1 MESAMAK
8 SMAAFVGGKS
18 THTIREPKKMN
29 FMEAVSE
36 TLNELPYNVSI
47 TENGAVGYKSTGKKL
62 VDLNFATS
70 SLRSK
75 SENEINTMFL
85 EAYNENPL
93 YAWKWLFFCRDI
105 RGGMG
110 ERRTFRT
117 ILKQM
122 AVSHT
127 QETAVLLPYI
137 AEYGRYDDMWC
148 LLKTPLK
155 KLVIQL
161 ISAQLETDMAA
172 YKEDKP
178 MSLLAKWLPSRRAS
192 SKQTKDYAKIII
204 EEMGID
210 RILYQKTL
218 SMLRS
223 KLNLVETLMS
233 SNQWSAIDY
242 NTVPSKANLKYN
254 SAFLRHD
261 EERRRKFLDALR
273 NNEKGVKINAGT
285 LYPHDIVHKYMRSSL
300 WSQTLQPYDE
310 TLEQLWKAQKDTVK
324 GAENV
329 MVVADG
335 SSSMTTQVGKSG
347 TTALDVA
354 NALAIYFAE
363 RASGQFANQYITFS
377 DNPQLVRFDG
387 AKSLHD
393 KLAIAL
399 RHDECA
405 STNIEAVFDL
415 ILKTALAK
423 KMTQEDLPGTILI
436 ISDMEFNEAS
446 TSNRFWNTRS
456 FRTPSKTLFQEIDQ
470 KFKKHNYKMPRLV
483 FWNVNS
489 RTGTIPVKENEAG
502 VALVSG
508 FSPNIMQMVLS
519 DELDPYKCLL
529 AQLNIERYQA
539 IEDALNSLKE
549 ESNGN

>member
-1 MESAMAK
+1 MKGKNAMESAMAK

-18 THTIREPKKMN
+18 THTICEPKKMN

-47 TENGAVGYKSTGKKL
+47 TENGAVGYKSAGKKL

-75 SENEINTMFL
+75 SEREINAMFL

-93 YAWKWLFFCRDI
+93 YAWKWLFFCRDV

-148 LLKTPLK
+148 LLETPLK
-155 KLVIQL
+155 KLVVQL

-192 SKQTKDYAKIII
+192 SKETKEYAIIII

-223 KLNLVETLMS
+223 KLNLVETYMS

-261 EERRRKFLDALR
+261 EERRRKFLDALK

-285 LYPHDIVHKYMRSSL
+285 LYPHDIVHKYTGRG
-300 WSQTLQPYDE
+300 WGRTIAPYDE

-335 SSSMTTQVGKSG
+335 SGSMTINIGNSG
-347 TTALDVA
+347 VNALDIA

-377 DNPQLVRFDG
+377 SQPQLVKFEG

-393 KLAIAL
+393 KLHIAL
-399 RHDECA
+399 QHNEC
-405 STNIEAVFDL
+405 SNTNIEAVFHL
-415 ILKTALAK
+415 ILDTAIK
-423 KMTQEDLPGTILI
+423 KNMSQEELPGTILI
-436 ISDMEFNEAS
+436 ISDMEFDWATCGRNP
-446 TSNRFWNTRS
+446 N
-456 FRTPSKTLFQEIDQ
+456 KTLFQGIEA
-470 KFKKHNYKMPRLV
+470 KFKEFNYKMPRLV

-489 RTGTIPVKENEAG
+489 RTGTIPVKENDAG

-529 AQLNIERYQA
+529 AQLNTERYQA

>member
-1 MESAMAK
+1 MNAMAK
-8 SMAAFVGGKS
+8 SMAEFVGGKS
-18 THTIREPKKMN
+18 THTIHEPKKMN

-75 SENEINTMFL
+75 SEREINAMFL

-148 LLKTPLK
+148 LLETPLK
-155 KLVIQL
+155 KLVVQL

-172 YKEDKP
+172 YKEVKS

-192 SKQTKDYAKIII
+192 SKQTKEYAKIII

-210 RILYQKTL
+210 RNLYQKTL

-223 KLNLVETLMS
+223 KLNLVETYMS

-254 SAFLRHD
+254 SA
-261 EERRRKFLDALR
+261 
-273 NNEKGVKINAGT
+273 II
-285 LYPHDIVHKYMRSSL
+285 Y
-300 WSQTLQPYDE
+300 
-310 TLEQLWKAQKDTVK
+310 AQIRP
-324 GAENV
+324 EH
-329 MVVADG
+329 
-335 SSSMTTQVGKSG
+335 
-347 TTALDVA
+347 L
-354 NALAIYFAE
+354 
-363 RASGQFANQYITFS
+363 
-377 DNPQLVRFDG
+377 QLV
-387 AKSLHD
+387 S
-393 KLAIAL
+393 
-399 RHDECA
+399 
-405 STNIEAVFDL
+405 
-415 ILKTALAK
+415 
-423 KMTQEDLPGTILI
+423 
-436 ISDMEFNEAS
+436 
-446 TSNRFWNTRS
+446 
-456 FRTPSKTLFQEIDQ
+456 
-470 KFKKHNYKMPRLV
+470 
-483 FWNVNS
+483 
-489 RTGTIPVKENEAG
+489 
-502 VALVSG
+502 
-508 FSPNIMQMVLS
+508 
-519 DELDPYKCLL
+519 
-529 AQLNIERYQA
+529 
-539 IEDALNSLKE
+539 
-549 ESNGN
+549 

>member
-18 THTIREPKKMN
+18 THAIREPKKMN

-47 TENGAVGYKSTGKKL
+47 TENGAVGYKTTGKKL

-75 SENEINTMFL
+75 SERDINAMFL
-85 EAYNENPL
+85 EAYNESPL
-93 YAWKWLFFCRDI
+93 YAWKWLFFCRDV

-148 LLKTPLK
+148 LLETPLK
-155 KLVIQL
+155 KLVVQL

-192 SKQTKDYAKIII
+192 SKETKEYAKIII

-223 KLNLVETLMS
+223 KLNLVETYMS

-261 EERRRKFLDALR
+261 EERRRKFLDALK

-285 LYPHDIVHKYMRSSL
+285 LYPHDIVHKYMRSSF
-300 WSQTLQPYDE
+300 WSQALQPYDE
-310 TLEQLWKAQKDTVK
+310 TLEQLWKAQKDTVN

-335 SSSMTTQVGKSG
+335 SGSMTTQVGNSG

-363 RASGQFANQYITFS
+363 KASGQFANQYITFS
-377 DNPQLVRFDG
+377 ETPQLVRFDG

-393 KLAIAL
+393 KLSIAL
-399 RHDECA
+399 RHNECA
-405 STNIEAVFDL
+405 NTNIEAVFNL
-415 ILKTALAK
+415 IIKTALAK
-423 KMTQEDLPGTILI
+423 KMRQEDLPGTILI
-436 ISDMEFNEAS
+436 ISDMEFDTATGHGWGFHNS
-446 TSNRFWNTRS
+446 RM
-456 FRTPSKTLFQEIDQ
+456 RTPNKTLFQEIDQ

-489 RTGTIPVKENEAG
+489 RTGTIPVKENAAG

-529 AQLNIERYQA
+529 AQLNTERYQA
-539 IEDALNSLKE
+539 IEDAFNSLKE

>member
-1 MESAMAK
+1 MNAMAK
-8 SMAAFVGGKS
+8 SMAEFVGGKS
-18 THTIREPKKMN
+18 THTIHEPKKMN

-75 SENEINTMFL
+75 SEREINAMFL

-93 YAWKWLFFCRDI
+93 YAWKWLFFCRDV

-148 LLKTPLK
+148 LLETPLK
-155 KLVIQL
+155 KLVVQL

-192 SKQTKDYAKIII
+192 SKQTKEYAKIII

-223 KLNLVETLMS
+223 KLNLVETYMS

-310 TLEQLWKAQKDTVK
+310 TLEQLWKAQKDTVN

-335 SSSMTTQVGKSG
+335 SSSMTTQIGKSG

-363 RASGQFANQYITFS
+363 RVSGQFANQYITFS
-377 DNPQLVRFDG
+377 DSPQLVRFDG

-456 FRTPSKTLFQEIDQ
+456 FRTPSKTLFQEIYQ

-529 AQLNIERYQA
+529 AQLNTERYQA

-549 ESNGN
+549 ESDGN

>member
-1 MESAMAK
+1 MNAMAK
-8 SMAAFVGGKS
+8 SMAEFVGGKS

-29 FMEAVSE
+29 FMKAVSE

-110 ERRTFRT
+110 ERRTFRI

-148 LLKTPLK
+148 LLETPLK

-161 ISAQLETDMAA
+161 ISAQLEADMAA

-192 SKQTKDYAKIII
+192 SKQTKEYAKIII
-204 EEMGID
+204 EVMGID

-285 LYPHDIVHKYMRSSL
+285 LYPHDIVHKYMRSTL
-300 WSQTLQPYDE
+300 WSQALQSYDE
-310 TLEQLWKAQKDTVK
+310 TLEQLWKAQKDTVN

-335 SSSMTTQVGKSG
+335 SGSMTTQVGNSG

-377 DNPQLVRFDG
+377 DSPQLVRFDG

-436 ISDMEFNEAS
+436 ISDMEFNEAA
-446 TSNRFWNTRS
+446 TSNRFWNNRS
-456 FRTPSKTLFQEIDQ
+456 FRTPTRTLFQEIDQ

-502 VALVSG
+502 VALVGG

-519 DELDPYKCLL
+519 DKLDPYKCLL